1 MENPFFV
8 TPVITAT
15 AVSITDPTAWKDNR
29 GRGERE
35 AVKKR
40 RGKSREQVLKRQA
53 GGQRGEKSRKK
64 WEGGKERCKYKGKD
78 KRKKQLLMN
87 NGSMDRRKNGMQ
99 GRGKEEWREGIKEVR
114 S

>member
-35 AVKKR
+35 VRVKKR
-40 RGKSREQVLKRQA
+40 RGKSREQVLKREV
-53 GGQRGEKSRKK
+53 GGQRGDKSREK
-64 WEGGKERCKYKGKD
+64 WEGGRERCWYEGKD
-78 KRKKQLLMN
+78 KRK
-87 NGSMDRRKNGMQ
+87 
-99 GRGKEEWREGIKEVR
+99 
-114 S
+114 